1 VRVQAQAS
9 ISLSLGLF
17 SNSGNPPGK
26 GVICDTYLVIE
37 KKKINQERTPDSTG
51 FVPYFSMLLIC
62 ALFSEW

>member
-1 VRVQAQAS
+1 
-9 ISLSLGLF
+9 LGLF